1 MPCRYASSAPSAPST
16 GVQTLPQPRR
26 DAMVIGERY
35 VPDRGWKA
43 GWRSSHGE
51 KCNRA
56 ITGTRLRKTMKC
68 ERRGEMSR
76 QGDGAEVPG
85 PSSIPTARVTGRKT
99 HDPPPLLLPKTCVA
113 YVYGI
118 STRDCTCQEV
128 AAPAAGTCPERR
140 EMESPFRK
148 DDDANVEAF
157 IRAPF
162 QLLSLACPSPGS
174 TTWKEGKTGDLLTRE
189 TAAATWNR
197 PLVHRMQSVTSSLSG
212 PGLGSGWSS
221 SLPHPHSGPPAVRL
235 GAGTGQPCDQPA
247 RRGIMVRGGQTE
259 AADGPFPRYLLRGG
273 DSSSEGW
280 ELTSMITA
288 ETWGTG
294 RLVLDSGDGD
304 TSAES
309 AAWPRESEGS
319 SN

>member
-35 VPDRGWKA
+35 VADRRWKA

-56 ITGTRLRKTMKC
+56 ITGTRLRKTMES

-76 QGDGAEVPG
+76 QGAGAEVPG
-85 PSSIPTARVTGRKT
+85 PSSIPTTRVTGRKT

-118 STRDCTCQEV
+118 STRDCTCPEV
-128 AAPAAGTCPERR
+128 AAPAPGTCPERR

-162 QLLSLACPSPGS
+162 QLLPLACPSSGS
-174 TTWKEGKTGDLLTRE
+174 TTREEWKDWGSAHKRDSSSHLEPASRSSHAVRQKFAFRFRSGSWLWVVLLVTPPPQRPPGS
-189 TAAATWNR
+189 AA
-197 PLVHRMQSVTSSLSG
+197 G
-212 PGLGSGWSS
+212 GLGRVN
-221 SLPHPHSGPPAVRL
+221 LAIRRR
-235 GAGTGQPCDQPA
+235 QPTA
-247 RRGIMVRGGQTE
+247 RFHDICFGGGIRRVRGG
-259 AADGPFPRYLLRGG
+259 
-273 DSSSEGW
+273 
-280 ELTSMITA
+280 
-288 ETWGTG
+288 
-294 RLVLDSGDGD
+294 
-304 TSAES
+304 
-309 AAWPRESEGS
+309 
-319 SN
+319 N